1 MEFQVDHS
9 IFSQV
14 EAVSNKTKM
23 FVSCKRRL
31 SVYDFWKDG
40 SAQVLIE
47 DNSEDNSEDD
57 PDEYYEDDSGSDYET
72 YSEEE
77 EENVEL
83 DEVLDADT
91 DD

>member
-47 DNSEDNSEDD
+47 DNSDENSDD
-57 PDEYYEDDSGSDYET
+57 DDTDEYYDVPGSDFET
-72 YSEEE
+72 DSEEE
-77 EENVEL
+77 EENVET
-83 DEVLDADT
+83 DEDLDADT